1 MSAYASAEEQGWERS
16 DFPVVCE
23 TCLGD
28 NPYVRMT
35 KADWDKECKV
45 CTRPFTVFRW
55 RAGTKGRYKKT
66 EICQTCA
73 KMKNVCQTCLLDLK
87 FNLPVQVR
95 DSALPSTSMDQPI
108 SEYNREYQSRLAEKA
123 VGEGNLSYLNAQ
135 YNPLVNKLAR
145 QQPYYERNK
154 AHICSFFVK
163 GNCNRGAACPFR
175 HEKPP
180 EQGDLANQNIKD
192 RYYGVNDPVAK
203 KMMSRLANKEIQPPE
218 DKDVKTL
225 YVGNVDNR
233 ITEQDLR
240 DHFYHFGE
248 IKSVKMNYNQHCSF
262 IEFTTREATEKALKQ
277 YFNHLIINGVF
288 LKLSWAKPHD
298 QSEKT
303 QPAPP
308 INYDTSSSSYY
319 PSMDPSR
326 LGAPIENPDGASTN
340 HTSPSSAPPRA
351 PPPVLNRPPGPP
363 PPSSAPPVHPP
374 PSESIN
380 KTETTTTTTTTS
392 TADS

>member
-175 HEKPP
+175 
-180 EQGDLANQNIKD
+180 
-192 RYYGVNDPVAK
+192 
-203 KMMSRLANKEIQPPE
+203 
-218 DKDVKTL
+218 
-225 YVGNVDNR
+225 
-233 ITEQDLR
+233 
-240 DHFYHFGE
+240 
-248 IKSVKMNYNQHCSF
+248 
-262 IEFTTREATEKALKQ
+262 
-277 YFNHLIINGVF
+277 
-288 LKLSWAKPHD
+288 
-298 QSEKT
+298 
-303 QPAPP
+303 
-308 INYDTSSSSYY
+308 
-319 PSMDPSR
+319 
-326 LGAPIENPDGASTN
+326 
-340 HTSPSSAPPRA
+340 
-351 PPPVLNRPPGPP
+351 
-363 PPSSAPPVHPP
+363 
-374 PSESIN
+374 
-380 KTETTTTTTTTS
+380 
-392 TADS
+392 